1 MIIDLFRGPGGW
13 SQGLR
18 TLGITD
24 EHGIDNDPMAH
35 ATATAAGHKGELAD
49 ITTLDPRDY
58 LGENIAGEIA
68 SPPCPGFSMAGKG
81 EGRKDLA
88 LILAAAA
95 DLNRGIDPAAVF
107 GMLRAWQNDERSALT
122 LEPLHWALTL
132 RPSWIALEQVPAVLP
147 IWEAYAAV
155 LSAHG
160 YHTWTGKIH
169 AEQYGVPQTRKRAV
183 LLASLNQK
191 VDRPVAT
198 HSRFYSHDPKRLD
211 VGVEGWVSMAAA
223 LGWGMT
229 DRPAMTVTGGGIASG
244 GPEPFGNAARKGII
258 RELNAG
264 RWQFA
269 GAGATSRY
277 TAGQVPRDLDQ
288 PAHTITGKGTAAW
301 TPIGDGPRTTR
312 VTVAECAVL
321 QTFPADYPWQG
332 GLGQQFQQVGN
343 AVPPLLA
350 AHLLAE
356 LGVGQLPATHQL
368 LATA

>member
-13 SQGLR
+13 DTGLR
-18 TLGITD
+18 MLGITD
-24 EHGIDNDPMAH
+24 VHGIDNDPAAH

-58 LGENIAGEIA
+58 LGAAGLIA

-81 EGRKDLA
+81 EGRKDLD
-88 LILAAAA
+88 LILAAAV
-95 DLNRGIDPAAVF
+95 DLDRGVDPATVF

-160 YHTWTGKIH
+160 YNTWTGKVY

-183 LLASLNQK
+183 MLASLNQQ
-191 VDRPVAT
+191 VEQPAPT
-198 HSRFYSHDPKRLD
+198 HSKYYSHDPERLD
-211 VGVEGWVSMAAA
+211 PGTARWITMAEA

-229 DRPAMTVTGGGIASG
+229 HRPSMTVTGGGVASG
-244 GPEPFGNAARKGII
+244 GPEPFGNAARQGIR
-258 RELNAG
+258 RERDAG
-264 RWQFA
+264 RWAWDRPATTVQGDPRLGRPGHKHRGPDCCSANAEAGVRESQFET
-269 GAGATSRY
+269 GSIR
-277 TAGQVPRDLDQ
+277 
-288 PAHTITGKGTAAW
+288 ITVQEAAL
-301 TPIGDGPRTTR
+301 
-312 VTVAECAVL
+312 L
-321 QTFPADYPWQG
+321 QTFPGDYPWQG

-350 AHLLAE
+350 AHLLAD

>member
-18 TLGITD
+18 ILGITN
-24 EHGIDNDPMAH
+24 EYGIDNDPAAH

-58 LGENIAGEIA
+58 LGAAGLIA

-81 EGRKDLA
+81 EGRKDLG

-95 DLNRGIDPAAVF
+95 DLNRGVDPATVF

-147 IWEAYAAV
+147 IWEAYAGA

-160 YHTWTGKIH
+160 YNIWTGKVH
-169 AEQYGVPQTRKRAV
+169 AEQYGVDQTRTRAV
-183 LLASLNQK
+183 MLGSLDHLVGQ
-191 VDRPVAT
+191 PEPT
-198 HSRFYSHDPKRLD
+198 HSKYHVRDPRRLD
-211 VGVEGWVSMAAA
+211 PGVAPWGTWGEALEWKDSRRHWLSTTTMANASTRHYTA
-223 LGWGMT
+223 
-229 DRPAMTVTGGGIASG
+229 PAPTVA
-244 GPEPFGNAARKGII
+244 FGNDAASYVFHDRTGPVRDAKRSGAAR
-258 RELNAG
+258 R
-264 RWQFA
+264 
-269 GAGATSRY
+269 
-277 TAGQVPRDLDQ
+277 
-288 PAHTITGKGTAAW
+288 ITVQEA
-301 TPIGDGPRTTR
+301 
-312 VTVAECAVL
+312 AVL

-332 GLGQQFQQVGN
+332 VLGQQFQQVGN